1 MPQIILKKGKYIVL
15 RSFEEKLQ
23 TRLVM
28 GGSTYTYAQLIQ
40 HDIRQFKGILQ
51 QDGDLK
57 RFKPYKYY

>member
-1 MPQIILKKGKYIVL
+1 
-15 RSFEEKLQ
+15 
-23 TRLVM
+23 M